1 MQMPSSAVQESLA
14 RLTDSLEQ
22 VLDETMHL
30 CCIPAPTFEEAER
43 AAYVAERMR
52 AIGLTDVQIDR
63 ISNVTGLLSAGSS
76 GPTTLVAAHL
86 DTVFP
91 RATPL
96 HVRRTKQRLYGPGI
110 GDNCVAV
117 AAVLSVATAMRHL
130 QPLPAGRVIFAANV
144 GEEGLGNLCGI
155 RALLDTWH
163 GQLGTVIAVEGH
175 GIDEVR

>member
-1 MQMPSSAVQESLA
+1 
-14 RLTDSLEQ
+14 
-22 VLDETMHL
+22 
-30 CCIPAPTFEEAER
+30 R

-63 ISNVTGLLSAGSS
+63 IHNVTGLLSAGST

-96 HVRRTKQRLYGPGI
+96 QVRCTKQRLYGPGI

-117 AAVLSVATAMRHL
+117 AALLSVAAALRHL
-130 QPLPAGRVIFAANV
+130 QPMPPGRVIFAANV
-144 GEEGLGNLCGI
+144 GEEGLGNICGI

-163 GQLGTVIAVEGH
+163 GKVDTVIAVEGN
-175 GIDEVR
+175 GIDEVITQGIGNTRPELNSTGAVGSR